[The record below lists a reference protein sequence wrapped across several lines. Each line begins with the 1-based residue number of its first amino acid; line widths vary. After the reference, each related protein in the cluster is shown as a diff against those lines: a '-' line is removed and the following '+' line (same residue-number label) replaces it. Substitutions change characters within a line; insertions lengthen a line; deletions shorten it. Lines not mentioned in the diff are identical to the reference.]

1 MRTWLT
7 WVLAVERPTP
17 QGGPLTFASRE
28 TDTHTRVR
36 HDRIDQ
42 AGVVILRLAGGL
54 HNIGIGRTCVMLLI
68 EDLDVRIIDAVTGE
82 LLRELTVDPT
92 RDYQPEQPKK

>member
-1 MRTWLT
+1 MP
-7 WVLAVERPTP
+7 AARPTP
-17 QGGPLTFASRE
+17 TPASA
-28 TDTHTRVR
+28 
-36 HDRIDQ
+36 DRIDQ
-42 AGVVILRLAGGL
+42 AGVVTLRLAGGL
-54 HNIGIGRTCVMLLI
+54 HNIGVGRTYARTCVMLLI